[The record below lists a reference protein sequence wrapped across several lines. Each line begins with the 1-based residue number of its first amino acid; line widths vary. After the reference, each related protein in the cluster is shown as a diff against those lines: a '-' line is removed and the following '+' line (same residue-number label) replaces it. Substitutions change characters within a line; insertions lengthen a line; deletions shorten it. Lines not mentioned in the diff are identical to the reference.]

1 MSRRPCALRTVQR
14 RRSRTV
20 SSRQTPPAATLEGR
34 HRVRLMSGSVGT
46 GHDGAELA
54 EALEAQM
61 RAGRGRRA
69 LPGPVGGLLAILP
82 ANVAAGEP
90 AMLA

>member
-1 MSRRPCALRTVQR
+1 
-14 RRSRTV
+14 
-20 SSRQTPPAATLEGR
+20 
-34 HRVRLMSGSVGT
+34 MSGSVGT

-69 LPGPVGGLLAILP
+69 LPDPVGGLLAILP